1 MLESSMKAIFENYKF
16 HSFVKEA
23 TCFKNQGNPSCID
36 LILVNKHLRFQRLCA
51 LEARLS
57 DLHKILLTVMKT
69 HKKKPRIILFR
80 EYKNFLNEIWSLQH
94 EVGKPRENLYENG
107 LDALSKICTDVPK
120 KHAPCKNRY
129 LSANHK
135 SFIISEIQKGTMRR
149 ARLRNCFLE
158 RTSDENRQLFC
169 KQRNECVS
177 LLQIGKKDYLT
188 SLNEKLITENKLS
201 WETVSL
207 SCQVRYNL

>member
-1 MLESSMKAIFENYKF
+1 M
-16 HSFVKEA
+16 
-23 TCFKNQGNPSCID
+23 
-36 LILVNKHLRFQRLCA
+36 CA

-57 DLHKILLTVMKT
+57 DLHKILLNVMKT
-69 HKKKPRIILFR
+69 HKRKPRIILSR
-80 EYKNFLNEIWSLQH
+80 KYKNFCNEIFLTSLQN

-107 LDALSKICTDVPK
+107 LDGLSKICTDVPK

-135 SFIISEIQKGTMRR
+135 SFISSEIQKGTMRR

-177 LLQIGKKDYLT
+177 LLQKGKKDYLT
-188 SLNEKLITENKLS
+188 GLNEKHITENKLS
-201 WETVSL
+201 
-207 SCQVRYNL
+207 